1 MRNGISDE
9 GRTCREDKKART
21 HSLFPN
27 GCIRTMF
34 CEIPPLLIHRGR
46 NYAIAAHEHSV
57 RIYLLVVAALY
68 LTIIFREQ
76 TLKFRTCPLLTYLS
90 QV

>member
-1 MRNGISDE
+1 MGLAMRGGHV
-9 GRTCREDKKART
+9 GRTRKQGPTACFQMGVSVLCFVR
-21 HSLFPN
+21 S
-27 GCIRTMF
+27 
-34 CEIPPLLIHRGR
+34 PPLLIHRGR